1 MIANEK
7 GDTAKIVDVEW
18 LNNNEFVTSG
28 IRHFKS
34 WKLNSNGAK
43 PSRGSFKKGSS
54 DKLVFCKLVNNKIL
68 CGAFKGEL

>member
-7 GDTAKIVDVEW
+7 GDTAKIVDIEW
-18 LNNNEFVTSG
+18 LNDNEFVTSG

-34 WKLNSNGAK
+34 WKFNNNRLKG
-43 PSRGSFKKGSS
+43 SRGSFKKGAS
-54 DKLVFCKLVNNKIL
+54 DKIVFCKLINNKVL